1 MSNQL
6 IVLMKIIYSGALC
19 QTAETERILMEE
31 VGSAEPSTHN
41 AEEEE
46 DEEEVEDAG
55 MTHYKNVHVIIALHW
70 CWIHIKSITVGE
82 LCIVLW
88 QILTLTE
95 MIIIILAYTKST
107 ESSGCGEG
115 HVFSCA
121 MKNNSVVARNEA
133 FDSMTLFICCLF
145 SI

>member
-55 MTHYKNVHVIIALHW
+55 MTHYKKLYVIIALHW
-70 CWIHIKSITVGE
+70 GWIHIKSITVGA
-82 LCIVLW
+82 LCIVTNPHTDWNDHNPISIHQIYWIQWLW
-88 QILTLTE
+88 
-95 MIIIILAYTKST
+95 
-107 ESSGCGEG
+107 GRPC
-115 HVFSCA
+115 VFMCH
-121 MKNNSVVARNEA
+121 EE
-133 FDSMTLFICCLF
+133 
-145 SI
+145 